1 MQPYFAYGSNM
12 DSGQRAVRCPGA
24 ERVGVAVL
32 RDYRVLINAQ
42 GVGTVIPAK
51 RESVFGL
58 LWRLSEKNV
67 EALDSYEGVASG
79 HYHREYVTVDSAGDQ
94 IQALVYVATNVAPG
108 KPRPGYLEGVLKAA
122 TDVGLPETYIA
133 QLSNMARDSHH
144 VR

>member
-12 DSGQRAVRCPGA
+12 DSGQMAVRCPGA

-67 EALDSYEGVASG
+67 EALV
-79 HYHREYVTVDSAGDQ
+79 
-94 IQALVYVATNVAPG
+94 
-108 KPRPGYLEGVLKAA
+108 
-122 TDVGLPETYIA
+122 
-133 QLSNMARDSHH
+133 RDG
-144 VR
+144 